1 MNKRVNIPVRVIRP
15 GESTGS
21 WAANPE
27 PVARPYPP
35 FFEQEA
41 QPGQEPEGHSPRPRT
56 VDDEHGTHPSAGKP
70 LAPKEAEPQSEVS
83 NRAER
88 DADVPRVESEEEGE
102 AWRDRAL
109 RLQAE
114 MDNFRKRQQRRADE
128 QIEEE
133 RGRMLGAFLQIVD
146 DLERAL
152 GAPEDSGQNLRRGV
166 ELIHR
171 SALRI
176 LQQEGVEPMEAQGRR
191 FDPNW
196 HEAVATIPLRGQ
208 GMAPYTIT
216 QVVEPGYRLRERL
229 LRPAKVVVAVE

>member
-15 GESTGS
+15 GETTGL

-27 PVARPYPP
+27 PVARPHPP

-41 QPGQEPEGHSPRPRT
+41 QPAQEPEGHSPRPRT
-56 VDDEHGTHPSAGKP
+56 VDDEPGTHPSAGKP
-70 LAPKEAEPQSEVS
+70 LAPQEREPQSEVS
-83 NRAER
+83 NRAKG
-88 DADVPRVESEEEGE
+88 DADVSRVENEEVGE
-102 AWRDRAL
+102 AWRERAL

-171 SALRI
+171 SALRL
-176 LQQEGVEPMEAQGRR
+176 LQQEGVEPIEAQGGR

-196 HEAVATIPLRGQ
+196 HEAVATIPLRGR

-216 QVVEPGYRLRERL
+216 QVVEPGYRMGERL

>member
-15 GESTGS
+15 GESRGS

-27 PVARPYPP
+27 PVARPYPS

-56 VDDEHGTHPSAGKP
+56 VDDEPGTHPPARKP
-70 LAPKEAEPQSEVS
+70 LAPQEAKSQSEVS

-133 RGRMLGAFLQIVD
+133 RRRMLGAFLPIVD

-152 GAPEDSGQNLRRGV
+152 GAPENSGQNLRRGV
-166 ELIHR
+166 EVIHR
-171 SALRI
+171 SALRL
-176 LQQEGVEPMEAQGRR
+176 LQQEGVEPMEAKGRR

-196 HEAVATIPLRGQ
+196 HEAMATIPLRGQ
-208 GMAPYTIT
+208 GVAPFTIT
-216 QVVEPGYRLRERL
+216 QVVEPGYRLGERL